1 VVSIPVKLDDKEFAT
16 ESSNTNIL
24 DLQLNGEPNT
34 PPVDNDAAEPEIERQ
49 QTNTQQSEQ
58 SGQREMDADILQG

>member
-1 VVSIPVKLDDKEFAT
+1 MVSIPVKLDDKEFAT

-24 DLQLNGEPNT
+24 DLKLNGEPNT